1 MEGRGGGWAG
11 RRAAR
16 AGRKR
21 TMSDESAR
29 PKLSLVLAGGGITGA
44 MYEFGAL
51 QALDHF
57 FAGSFTVND
66 FDIYVGTSGGA
77 VVAALIANGVP
88 PGEVGR
94 AIIHNTES
102 LLNFKQDDI
111 LEIDWQEIKSSLLKA
126 LRMVPALVR
135 FYRRNP
141 KLFSLARLVYAL
153 EENLPPGLYSLSK
166 YQGYLRRLLGRPGC
180 VNSFAALRREL
191 YIPAVHL
198 DTGDRILF
206 GNEGWRDVPIS
217 DAIAASSA
225 LPLYFQPVT
234 IQGLDFVD
242 GGVGRVAHVDLP
254 IERGSRFLLLI
265 NPIIPLH
272 NTGEPNCIPTFSG
285 HCARIREKGI
295 TFVVDQTQ
303 RVSAREKLELGLER
317 YRAQHP
323 ETRIFLIEPP
333 ANDSILFMENILSYG
348 SRVAMLNYGYRS
360 TAKQLRARF
369 EGFRQAFAAY
379 GIDVSLEGLR
389 EDNPW
394 EPPTP
399 LAVPPSAPVAEQ
411 PVPAVAAASTG
422 HAG

>member
-1 MEGRGGGWAG
+1 VSE
-11 RRAAR
+11 
-16 AGRKR
+16 
-21 TMSDESAR
+21 DR
-29 PKLSLVLAGGGITGA
+29 PQAKLSLILAGGGITGA

-94 AIIHNTES
+94 AIIHNTDS

-141 KLFSLARLVYAL
+141 KQFSLARLVYAL
-153 EENLPPGLYSLSK
+153 EENLPPGLYSLAK
-166 YQGYLRRLLGRPGC
+166 YQTYLRRLLARAGC
-180 VNSFAALRREL
+180 VNSFEALKREL

-198 DTGDRILF
+198 DTGERVLF
-206 GNEGWRDVPIS
+206 GTPGWRDVPIS

-234 IQGLDFVD
+234 IRGLDFVD

-254 IERGSRFLLLI
+254 IERGSHFLFLV
-265 NPIIPLH
+265 NPIIPLR
-272 NTGEPNCIPTFSG
+272 NEGETACIPTFSG
-285 HCARIREKGI
+285 HCGRIREKGI

-303 RVSAREKLELGLER
+303 RVSAHEKLALGLER

-323 ETRIFLIEPP
+323 EARIFLIEPP
-333 ANDSILFMENILSYG
+333 PRESILFMENILSYG

-369 EGFRQAFAAY
+369 ESFRQAFAAY
-379 GIDVSLEGLR
+379 GIEVSLEGLR
-389 EDNPW
+389 EDSPW

-399 LAVPPSAPVAEQ
+399 LAVPPTAPAEQ
-411 PVPAVAAASTG
+411 TPGARPPERRATSEREGTAA
-422 HAG
+422 